1 MKASKLENI
10 KIIPNPSKITMAIIK
25 IINVDNIN
33 NYGEG
38 MCGINST
45 AIPNNVLGK
54 FLKVYRSISLRTRET
69 FFEAN

>member
-38 MCGINST
+38 MCGVNCT